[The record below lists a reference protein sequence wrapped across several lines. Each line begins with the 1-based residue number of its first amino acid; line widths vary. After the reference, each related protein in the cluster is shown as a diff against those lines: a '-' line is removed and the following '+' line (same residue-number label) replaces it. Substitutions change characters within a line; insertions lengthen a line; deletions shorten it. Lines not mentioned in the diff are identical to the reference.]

1 MSWKPTALE
10 PGDLEAAGS
19 LIATVFGRGPRLS
32 PDTRRE
38 FELATEADRMFLVHD
53 GPAVVG
59 IGGAYTFGVALPGG
73 ATLPMCGVTEV
84 GVAPTHRRR
93 GMLRSIMAAVIDQA
107 IEREEPIAGLTAS
120 EATIYRRYGFGV
132 AARYQILSI
141 DMRRLRWARAA
152 GGAGSPQPVSSA
164 SAGSDTAPAADGP
177 PRLRLVDEPE
187 AANVLPA
194 VWERHWR
201 RSPGEL
207 SRSARFF
214 EALALDPEEDRDGA
228 TARFVVV
235 HEDGDGEPDGV
246 ATYRLQ
252 FEWRTTGENIL
263 HVEDVAAADDA
274 VEAELLRYLL
284 DVDLITRFEW
294 RAPIDHPLRWWLA
307 DPRSLAVTG
316 EPDHLWLRPLDVAR
330 CLSAR
335 SYGAAGGLVIEV
347 VDADRPA
354 LGGRFRLDAGPGGA
368 DCARTSADADVT
380 LAVAD
385 LGAVLLG
392 GVRWDVLGRAGL
404 VDEHT
409 PGALARA
416 DALFRPERTPYCG
429 TDF

>member
-1 MSWKPTALE
+1 MSWKPTLLE
-10 PGDLEAAGS
+10 PADLEAAGS
-19 LIATVFGRGPRLS
+19 LVATVFGRGPRLS
-32 PDTRRE
+32 PGVRRE
-38 FELATEADRMFLVHD
+38 FESLTEADRMFVVHD

-59 IGGAYTFGVALPGG
+59 MGGAYTFGIALPGG

-84 GVAPTHRRR
+84 GVTPTHRRR
-93 GMLRSIMAAVIDQA
+93 GMLRSLMTAVLDQA
-107 IEREEPIAGLTAS
+107 IEREECLAGLTAS

-132 AARYQILSI
+132 AARYQNLSI
-141 DMRRLRWARAA
+141 DMRRLKLAQAV
-152 GGAGSPQPVSSA
+152 GGAGSPRPVSSPP
-164 SAGSDTAPAADGP
+164 AGSPGPAAGGP
-177 PRLRLVDEPE
+177 PRLRLVGEHE
-187 AANVLPA
+187 AAAVLPA

-207 SRSARFF
+207 SRSARYFD
-214 EALALDPEEDRDGA
+214 ALAVDPEEDRDGS

-252 FEWRTTGENIL
+252 FDWRTSGENIL
-263 HVEDVAAADDA
+263 LIEDVAAVDDA

-284 DVDLITRFEW
+284 DVDLITRLEW
-294 RAPIDHPLRWWLA
+294 RAPLDHPIRWWLA
-307 DPRSLAVTG
+307 DFRALGVTG
-316 EPDHLWLRPLDVAR
+316 ELDHLWLRPLDVER

-335 SYGAAGGLVIEV
+335 RYGAAGGLVVEV

-368 DCARTSADADVT
+368 DCVRTSAAADVT

-392 GVRWDVLGRAGL
+392 GIRWDVLGRAGL
-404 VDEHT
+404 VGEHT

-416 DALFRPERTPYCG
+416 DALFRPDRTPYCG